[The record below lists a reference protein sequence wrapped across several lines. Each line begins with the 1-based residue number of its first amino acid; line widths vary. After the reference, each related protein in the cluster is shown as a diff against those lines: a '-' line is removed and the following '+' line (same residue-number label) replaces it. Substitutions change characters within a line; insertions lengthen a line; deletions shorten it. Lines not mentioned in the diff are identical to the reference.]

1 MEAPGSPREASPAVA
16 VLTVT
21 SNHPHTSK
29 KRKHGAISSTAA
41 PSPAPSDRG
50 GTPNPGNDNHV
61 LPTKHTDLSTRPRLT
76 ISRHPQFV
84 PIAPGSPFCSTEPL
98 CLNRLNF
105 RYTPAGLTGSDTG
118 NPFRTIESAP
128 QALRVSWEDRSPFV
142 KVTPDGLGL
151 KGDKG
156 FRSARCNAPV
166 REGKWYMEVKIEL
179 GGGDKRMESQRRE
192 GSHVR
197 LGWARREAPLNGPV
211 GLDGYSYGYRD
222 KSGEKVHLSR
232 PRPYAAPFK
241 SGDVVGM
248 YISLP
253 SPRRQPNKK
262 DPYDPAH
269 VKRERIAIEYK
280 GQEYF
285 ESFEYSQ
292 SKEMLALMEASDRGK
307 ASSSTPAPPSTKKSA
322 TVKNLPSTARG
333 TKTGPTEPTPMRP
346 LPTLGPESCIA
357 FFVNGECQGIAFRD
371 LYDFLPLRTPP
382 NKAHEKKRGH
392 KDGLREHKENP
403 FDDGSLG
410 YYPMIS
416 LFNGAE
422 VKLNPGPNF
431 DFPPPP
437 DIDAVLVNGSG
448 EADIKPPLDSMPRW
462 RPLSERYGEYMDE
475 QFALDKLEDAE
486 AATVKKGKPLP
497 AAQAASEAATPAAT
511 PAPTKHA
518 RHADKAKADGAATPV
533 LTPALSSTPVPA
545 AASARDSKHLSDQE
559 KLELHRAKRRAQ
571 AARRRERARAAKE
584 QAEAEARETKRRKAG
599 QDAAAS
605 TSRAAS
611 EPEPDPEH
619 EHEPDAEPK
628 PPTAP
633 AHTHADADADEM
645 DPDAELAMLIDDRG
659 SSNPPEPETEMDTET
674 PLDTPHLPVSAP
686 SRISPGSVG
695 DVQAYWTGVPRD
707 NSEYNTEYEEAG
719 AEGEVGTEGGD
730 DQARDDSEMGID
742 EELAQLA

>member
-16 VLTVT
+16 VLTV
-21 SNHPHTSK
+21 SNLHHAGK
-29 KRKHGAISSTAA
+29 KRKHAAMTSTAA

-50 GTPNPGNDNHV
+50 GTPNPGNDNLV
-61 LPTKHTDLSTRPRLT
+61 LPTRHTDLSSRPRLT

-84 PIAPGSPFCSTEPL
+84 PIVPGSPYCSTEPL
-98 CLNRLNF
+98 CNNRLNF

-128 QALRVSWEDRSPFV
+128 TYFRVSWEDRSPFV

-179 GGGDKRMESQRRE
+179 GGGEKRSDSQRVD
-192 GSHVR
+192 GSCVR

-222 KSGEKVHLSR
+222 KTGEKVHLSR
-232 PRPYAAPFK
+232 PRPYAKPFK

-269 VKRERIAIEYK
+269 IKRERIAIEYK

-292 SKEMLALMEASDRGK
+292 SKEMLALMEAHDRGK
-307 ASSSTPAPPSTKKSA
+307 AHSSTPAPPPTKKSA
-322 TVKNLPSTARG
+322 T
-333 TKTGPTEPTPMRP
+333 
-346 LPTLGPESCIA
+346 
-357 FFVNGECQGIAFRD
+357 GIAFRD

-382 NKAHEKKRGH
+382 NKAHEKKRSH

-416 LFNGAE
+416 LYNGAE

-431 DFPPPP
+431 DFPPPS
-437 DIDAVLVNGSG
+437 DIDAVLVNGS
-448 EADIKPPLDSMPRW
+448 ADPDIKPSFDGAKW
-462 RPLSERYGEYMDE
+462 RPLCERYSEYIEE

-486 AATVKKGKPLP
+486 ATTTKKVKVQPIVEQQQEDQP
-497 AAQAASEAATPAAT
+497 E
-511 PAPTKHA
+511 PAPTVKQ
-518 RHADKAKADGAATPV
+518 V
-533 LTPALSSTPVPA
+533 L
-545 AASARDSKHLSDQE
+545 
-559 KLELHRAKRRAQ
+559 
-571 AARRRERARAAKE
+571 
-584 QAEAEARETKRRKAG
+584 
-599 QDAAAS
+599 
-605 TSRAAS
+605 
-611 EPEPDPEH
+611 
-619 EHEPDAEPK
+619 
-628 PPTAP
+628 
-633 AHTHADADADEM
+633 
-645 DPDAELAMLIDDRG
+645 
-659 SSNPPEPETEMDTET
+659 
-674 PLDTPHLPVSAP
+674 
-686 SRISPGSVG
+686 
-695 DVQAYWTGVPRD
+695 
-707 NSEYNTEYEEAG
+707 
-719 AEGEVGTEGGD
+719 
-730 DQARDDSEMGID
+730 
-742 EELAQLA
+742 